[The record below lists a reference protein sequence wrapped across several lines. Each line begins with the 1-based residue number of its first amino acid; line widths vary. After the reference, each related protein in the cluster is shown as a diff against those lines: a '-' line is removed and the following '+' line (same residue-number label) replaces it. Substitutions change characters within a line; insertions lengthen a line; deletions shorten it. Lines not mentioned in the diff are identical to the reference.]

1 MQCVAD
7 LWRDHVNLGDCGRA
21 VGLDIVAAPEEALPA
36 LRPVDLCRRLVPQL
50 SLYHGRHDYD
60 SGQHVGRFSAH
71 VLRRTRAEREL
82 GNCRGYSI
90 GKNDIKT
97 LFIETSLQGVL
108 VCGAKT
114 TCNAL

>member
-1 MQCVAD
+1 MSFPLFAFSPDLPIFLSLQCVAD

-71 VLRRTRAEREL
+71 VLRRTCAEREL

-90 GKNDIKT
+90 GKNDKIT
-97 LFIETSLQGVL
+97 L
-108 VCGAKT
+108 
-114 TCNAL
+114 N